1 MHIYIQFKIKEVLKT
16 PIPLP
21 IDSKIMIILPIIFRN
36 TTHLQMS
43 GCLNSKGIHLFE
55 LPSPFEPPTSYPV
68 VCFNHSINQL
78 TIDHVTLKLSGSGV
92 QILQIIPSPQFFP
105 FLVSHLL
112 KQENYI
118 FISALGK
125 ILKKRFFVVIGPLR
139 YYPPCTSGLVVH
151 AIFFFFFFQT
161 YNSLKFGL

>member
-21 IDSKIMIILPIIFRN
+21 IDSKIMIILPIIYRN

-43 GCLNSKGIHLFE
+43 GCLKSKGIHLFE
-55 LPSPFEPPTSYPV
+55 LPSPFEPPTSSPV

-105 FLVSHLL
+105 FLASHLL

-125 ILKKRFFVVIGPLR
+125 IQKKKVFCSDWTTKVLPSLLHQWLSGP
-139 YYPPCTSGLVVH
+139 CH
-151 AIFFFFFFQT
+151 FFFFFFR
-161 YNSLKFGL
+161 LIIA